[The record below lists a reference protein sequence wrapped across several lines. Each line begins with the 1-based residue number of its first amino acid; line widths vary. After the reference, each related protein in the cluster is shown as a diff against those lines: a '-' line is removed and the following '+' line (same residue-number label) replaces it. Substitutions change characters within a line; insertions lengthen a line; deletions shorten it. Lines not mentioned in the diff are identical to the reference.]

1 MLLISAMSAAA
12 LVVPASWGH
21 QAVTALATVAKFG
34 ASAAWSILV
43 LQVTELFP
51 TPIRNTAMGACS
63 LSSRLG
69 GVLAPVV
76 TNLEPELWWVS
87 SSTIQVF
94 ISIQSNW
101 VSIPRYVPWLL
112 FAISS
117 LVAGVAG
124 LFLPETVGR
133 KLPETVEDA
142 EDQELD
148 DLWLNKINAVMCGT
162 RGPEADKS
170 KV

>member
-1 MLLISAMSAAA
+1 M
-12 LVVPASWGH
+12 
-21 QAVTALATVAKFG
+21 
-34 ASAAWSILV
+34 
-43 LQVTELFP
+43 
-51 TPIRNTAMGACS
+51 
-63 LSSRLG
+63 
-69 GVLAPVV
+69 
-76 TNLEPELWWVS
+76 
-87 SSTIQVF
+87 
-94 ISIQSNW
+94 
-101 VSIPRYVPWLL
+101 PRYVPWLL

-148 DLWLNKINAVMCGT
+148 DVWLNKINAVMCGK
-162 RGPEADKS
+162 RAPETDKG